1 MITID
6 GWWEIL
12 GDIIIEI
19 STNLFQAVVFSGFL
33 FFFFKPDK
41 IKARDVVAYT
51 LTAVALFIALNF
63 FTFYNNYAI
72 LETTA
77 VFIFILE
84 MYSILFLKG
93 NIASRVVMPLFSFLI
108 NTVISYVFAY
118 LVSYLSGVSYQN
130 LATKSSV
137 YRLLCIIF
145 VNLATL
151 MVYVIV
157 LKFRSTDIKFVRK
170 RDFVAFVLI
179 PLLAMIVVYST
190 FEVITITDFRSDILP
205 YLFFICSSMIAIAV
219 IVWQMM
225 THISK
230 QNEIETKLLLSK
242 QREKLYQDSILGANN
257 QVEQISNIKHDIN
270 NQLLCISELI
280 KNEEYD
286 AAIECCSNSQRN
298 LKSVYAP
305 ISTQNPLLNAVLN
318 VAQSKAQKE
327 NILMKINIEGSV
339 LSLPN
344 NTDIVSIVGN
354 LCDNAIEYLKGCP
367 NERRVMGLEIS
378 RHNDYYIIV
387 CKNKIE
393 KSVIES
399 NPYFETSKEDKK
411 LHGRGISIIRE
422 TVKKYDGELRYY
434 EEDGFLL
441 ATVVLKV

>member
-1 MITID
+1 M
-6 GWWEIL
+6 

-19 STNLFQAVVFSGFL
+19 LTNLFQAVVFLGFL
-33 FFFFKPDK
+33 FLFFKPDK
-41 IKARDVVAYT
+41 IRARDVVAYT
-51 LTAVALFIALNF
+51 GAVVVLFAELNF
-63 FTFYNNYAI
+63 FTFYYNNYAVLETSAVVIAI
-72 LETTA
+72 LE
-77 VFIFILE
+77 I
-84 MYSILFLKG
+84 YSIVFLKG
-93 NIASRVVMPLFSFLI
+93 NTASRIVMPLFAFLI
-108 NTVISYVFAY
+108 NTVISYVFGY
-118 LVSYLSGVSYQN
+118 LVSYLSGVSYYN

-145 VNLATL
+145 INFVTL
-151 MVYVIV
+151 MIYVII
-157 LKFRSTDIKFVRK
+157 LKFRSTDIRFVRK
-170 RDFVAFVLI
+170 RDFVAFVMI

-190 FEVITITDFRSDILP
+190 LEVITITDFRSDILP
-205 YLFFICSSMIAIAV
+205 YFFLICSSMIAIAV
-219 IVWQMM
+219 IVWNLM

-257 QVEQISNIKHDIN
+257 QMEQISNIKHDMN

-286 AAIECCSNSQRN
+286 AAVECCSNSQRI

-318 VAQSKAQKE
+318 VEQSKAQKE
-327 NILMKINIEGSV
+327 SILMKINIEGSV

-367 NERRVMGLEIS
+367 KERRVMGLDIS

-393 KSVIES
+393 KSIIES
-399 NPYFETSKEDKK
+399 NPDFVTNKADKK

-422 TVKKYDGELRYY
+422 TAEKYDGELRYY
-434 EEDGFLL
+434 EEEGFLR

>member
-1 MITID
+1 M
-6 GWWEIL
+6 

-19 STNLFQAVVFSGFL
+19 STNLFQALIFLGFL
-33 FFFFKPDK
+33 FFFFKPEK
-41 IKARDVVAYT
+41 IKTRDIVPYLGVVM
-51 LTAVALFIALNF
+51 VLFTALNF
-63 FTFYNNYAI
+63 FTFYDRYAVLETSAVVIAI
-72 LETTA
+72 LE
-77 VFIFILE
+77 I
-84 MYSILFLKG
+84 YSIIFLKG
-93 NIASRVVMPLFSFLI
+93 NIASRIVMPLFAFLI
-108 NTVISYVFAY
+108 NTVISYVFGY
-118 LVSYLSGVSYQN
+118 LVSYLSGLSYYQ

-145 VNLATL
+145 VNFVTL
-151 MVYVIV
+151 MVYVII

-170 RDFVAFVLI
+170 SDFVAFVLI

-205 YLFFICSSMIAIAV
+205 YLFLVCSSMIAIAV
-219 IVWQMM
+219 IVWRMM
-225 THISK
+225 SHISK

-257 QVEQISNIKHDIN
+257 QMEQISNIKHDMN
-270 NQLLCISELI
+270 NQILCISELI

-286 AAIECCSNSQRN
+286 AAIECCSNSQRK
-298 LKSVYAP
+298 LKSVYVP

-327 NILMKINIEGSV
+327 NILLKINIEGSV

-354 LCDNAIEYLKGCP
+354 LCDNAIEYLRGCP
-367 NERRVMGLEIS
+367 KERRVMGLEIS
-378 RHNDYYIIV
+378 HHNDYYIIV

-393 KSVIES
+393 KSVIDS
-399 NPYFETSKEDKK
+399 NPAFETSKEDKK

-434 EEDGFLL
+434 EDEGFLL

>member
-1 MITID
+1 MV
-6 GWWEIL
+6 
-12 GDIIIEI
+12 
-19 STNLFQAVVFSGFL
+19 LF
-33 FFFFKPDK
+33 
-41 IKARDVVAYT
+41 T
-51 LTAVALFIALNF
+51 ALNF
-63 FTFYNNYAI
+63 FTFYDRYAVLETSAVVIAI
-72 LETTA
+72 LE
-77 VFIFILE
+77 I
-84 MYSILFLKG
+84 YSIIFLKG
-93 NIASRVVMPLFSFLI
+93 NIASRIVMPLFAFLI
-108 NTVISYVFAY
+108 NTVISYVFGY
-118 LVSYLSGVSYQN
+118 LVSYLSGLSYYQ

-145 VNLATL
+145 VNFVTL
-151 MVYVIV
+151 MVYVII

-170 RDFVAFVLI
+170 SDFVAFVLI

-205 YLFFICSSMIAIAV
+205 YLFLVCSSMIAIAV
-219 IVWQMM
+219 IVWRMM
-225 THISK
+225 SHISK

-257 QVEQISNIKHDIN
+257 QMEQISNIKHDMN
-270 NQLLCISELI
+270 NQILCISELI

-286 AAIECCSNSQRN
+286 AAIECCSNSQRK
-298 LKSVYAP
+298 LKSVYVP

-327 NILMKINIEGSV
+327 NILLKINIEGSV

-354 LCDNAIEYLKGCP
+354 LCDNAIEYLRGCP
-367 NERRVMGLEIS
+367 KERRVMGLEIS
-378 RHNDYYIIV
+378 HHNDYYIIV

-393 KSVIES
+393 KSVIDS
-399 NPYFETSKEDKK
+399 NPAFETSKEDKK

-434 EEDGFLL
+434 EDEGFLL